1 MGKSTRSIVIVG
13 LLVLIAGGA
22 IWKYRKNRVGTGVVR
37 IGFSG
42 AVAPEFTVNEL
53 KGHSL
58 DSRSLRGKVV
68 LVDFWATWCVPCEE
82 EIPHLVEWQK
92 KYDAQGLQVVGLSMD
107 DTVSPVKTYVEKH
120 KMEYPVAM
128 ADDKTIAG
136 FGGVLGL
143 PVNIVIG
150 RDGKQIAKHVGVTDI
165 NLLEQEVQRALAEK

>member
-1 MGKSTRSIVIVG
+1 VGKSTRTIVIVG
-13 LLVLIAGGA
+13 LLLVIAGGA
-22 IWKYRKNRVGTGVVR
+22 IWKFRKNRVGTGVVR
-37 IGFSG
+37 ISYRASEF
-42 AVAPEFTVNEL
+42 AVHDL
-53 KGHSL
+53 KGQPVGSKT
-58 DSRSLRGKVV
+58 LRGKVV
-68 LVDFWATWCVPCEE
+68 LVDFWATWCVPCES
-82 EIPHLVEWQK
+82 EIPHLAEWQK

-128 ADDKTIAG
+128 ADEKTIAA

-165 NLLEQEVQRALAEK
+165 NVLEQEVQRALAEK